1 MVPPQVGDNLHFRI
15 HLHVHVPTGATYR
28 MLKMGQQCKIH
39 YENPQILVRGEEGVG
54 STVSSGADSNVKG
67 LSGAR
72 LLCSRLPAASPAIL
86 QSCIYGEEKRLC
98 LVVFFFTQT
107 CLASLEMQ
115 RQGKGL
121 VVRGELGMLM
131 VLHSAWERQ

>member
-28 MLKMGQQCKIH
+28 MLKMGQPCKIH

-67 LSGAR
+67 LSGAM
-72 LLCSRLPAASPAIL
+72 LLCSRLPAASPDNL
-86 QSCIYGEEKRLC
+86 QSCICGEEKKLC
-98 LVVFFFTQT
+98 LFFSHK
-107 CLASLEMQ
+107 LALPHLKCS
-115 RQGKGL
+115 GKG
-121 VVRGELGMLM
+121 R
-131 VLHSAWERQ
+131 AWLFMGNWEC

>member
-67 LSGAR
+67 LSGAM
-72 LLCSRLPAASPAIL
+72 LLCSRLPAASPDNL
-86 QSCIYGEEKRLC
+86 QSCICGEEKKLC
-98 LVVFFFTQT
+98 LFFSHK
-107 CLASLEMQ
+107 LALPHLKCS
-115 RQGKGL
+115 GKG
-121 VVRGELGMLM
+121 R
-131 VLHSAWERQ
+131 AWLFVGNWEC